1 MPKIAGKRILI
12 TGGAGFV
19 GYHLAGYLSARDAYK
34 IDIADNLSRGKFD
47 LDLRNLIQK
56 SNITFKKIDLTAPA
70 SYKSLD
76 RDYDYIYHLAG
87 IVGVRNVTRRPD
99 RTLFVNTVSIL
110 NLLDWVS
117 RTQRGLKRFV
127 FASTSEIYSGTM
139 KHCGMP
145 VPTGEDVMLCLE
157 DIRSPRTTYALSK
170 MVGESACFSYFKI
183 HGIPFTIVRYHNVYG
198 PRMGDDHVIP
208 ELMLKAGKGRG
219 YLEVF
224 SPGHTR
230 SFCYISDAVRATA
243 DLAEAK
249 NSSGQIFNVGNS
261 DEEIKIKDLA
271 GKIIRIVNPSLKIKS
286 LGDQEGSPSRRCPE
300 IDKLRRA
307 VGFRPAVS
315 LDDGIKLTRDWYRE
329 HRQAN

>member
-1 MPKIAGKRILI
+1 MPKITVKRVLI
-12 TGGAGFV
+12 TGGAGFL
-19 GYHLAGYLSARDAYK
+19 GYHLARYLSARDEYN

-47 LDLRNLIQK
+47 LDLKNLIQRR
-56 SNITFKKIDLTAPA
+56 NVTFKKIDLTAPA

-76 RDYDYIYHLAG
+76 KDYDYIYHLAG
-87 IVGVRNVTRRPD
+87 IVGVRNVMQRPD

-110 NLLDWVS
+110 NLLEWIN
-117 RTQRGLKRFV
+117 RTQRRLKRFV

-139 KHCGMP
+139 KHCGIP

-170 MVGESACFSYFKI
+170 MVGESACFSYSKI

-198 PRMGDDHVIP
+198 PRMGHDHVIP

-230 SFCYISDAVRATA
+230 SFCYISDAVEATVN
-243 DLAEAK
+243 LAEAN
-249 NSSGQIFNVGNS
+249 NSSGQMFNVGNS
-261 DEEIKIKDLA
+261 GEEIKIKDLA
-271 GKIIRIVNPSLKIKS
+271 GKIIGIVNPSLKIKS
-286 LGDQEGSPSRRCPE
+286 LGDQEGSPSRRCPD
-300 IDKLRRA
+300 INKLRRA
-307 VGFRPAVS
+307 VGFRSVVS
-315 LDDGIKLTRDWYRE
+315 LDDGIRLTWDWYRE
-329 HRQAN
+329 HRKVN